1 MVVVALAQEKSPSEN
16 SPARDIEQLFVLLK
30 DAIAECDEYCKTI
43 KVDLHQI
50 RQSKETFSKLSLLKN
65 MPTSFWQT
73 MSRKNNSL
81 FTTTPLMHFM
91 KPANLKL

>member
-1 MVVVALAQEKSPSEN
+1 MAQEKTKTKIHR
-16 SPARDIEQLFVLLK
+16 ARDIEQLFVLLK

-50 RQSKETFSKLSLLKN
+50 RQSKETFSKLSLFEEYADIILAN
-65 MPTSFWQT
+65 DEQ
-73 MSRKNNSL
+73 KNNSL